1 MMTVSYVGDIRLVVF
16 KCDRCINSRIPCV
29 SCQQDQSVYNLGYN
43 DAIQSTEKNFVGFNS
58 NQVQIYLQGY
68 THGQADLIK

>member
-1 MMTVSYVGDIRLVVF
+1 MMTVSHVGGLRVVSF
-16 KCDRCINSRIPCV
+16 KCERCQGSRIPCI

-43 DAIQSTEKNFVGFNS
+43 DAALSTEKNFVGFNS

-68 THGQADLIK
+68 NHGVEDRK